1 MEECPRGLWYRFAK
15 AMCRNA
21 PQVRILSLPQS
32 PDRKPQRLV
41 SRDFLRKGAMDSREM
56 DTDPEWIEVQERE
69 TERENLRF
77 ELLALLD
84 IYGLDFRELEKELDQ
99 LRRSAFLR
107 LDNPQWVCKDC
118 SVVVRGE
125 AYGDEHEYY
134 NVHDDIWAQSGLGPN
149 DGMLCIG
156 CLEKR
161 IGRELKSDDF
171 GNCLINTHPLYIRS
185 ERFTDRLART

>member
-1 MEECPRGLWYRFAK
+1 
-15 AMCRNA
+15 
-21 PQVRILSLPQS
+21 
-32 PDRKPQRLV
+32 
-41 SRDFLRKGAMDSREM
+41 MDSREM

-69 TERENLRF
+69 TQRENLRF
-77 ELLALLD
+77 EILSLLD
-84 IYGLDFRELEKELDQ
+84 IYEIDFSQ
-99 LRRSAFLR
+99 LIGEIGSLSASAMAR
-107 LDNPQWVCKDC
+107 LDRGDWLCNDC
-118 SVVVRGE
+118 GLVTRGE

-161 IGRELKSDDF
+161 IGRKLKSDDF

-185 ERFTDRLART
+185 ERFTDRLSNVPSEASV